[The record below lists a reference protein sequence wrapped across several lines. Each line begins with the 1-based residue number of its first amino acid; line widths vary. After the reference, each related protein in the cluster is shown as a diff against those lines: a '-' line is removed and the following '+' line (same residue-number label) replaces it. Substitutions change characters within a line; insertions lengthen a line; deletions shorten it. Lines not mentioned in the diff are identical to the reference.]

1 MKALERARAY
11 TPEETRARIE
21 RALRNAVTITG
32 AAAYLGMSRYWV
44 AKEMRRLG
52 IKAP

>member
-1 MKALERARAY
+1 MKALERARVY

-21 RALRNAVTITG
+21 RALRNAGTITG
-32 AAAYLGMSRYWV
+32 AAAYLGMGRTWV
-44 AKEMRRLG
+44 WREMRRLG